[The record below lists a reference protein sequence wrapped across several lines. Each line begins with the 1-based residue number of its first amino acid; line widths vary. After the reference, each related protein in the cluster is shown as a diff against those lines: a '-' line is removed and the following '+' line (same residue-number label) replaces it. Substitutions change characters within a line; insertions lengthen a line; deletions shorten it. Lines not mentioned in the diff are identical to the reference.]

1 MQLKARRQFRLV
13 LAVGVALILTA
24 CLTWWLSS
32 TLETRHLDLVAVL
45 VVGGLGALLI
55 GWSGRRS

>member
-13 LAVGVALILTA
+13 LAVGAAVTFTA
-24 CLTWWLSS
+24 CSTWWLSS

-45 VVGGLGALLI
+45 LVGSLGAFLI
-55 GWSGRRS
+55 GWSGKRS

>member
-13 LAVGVALILTA
+13 LGVGVAVALTA
-24 CLTWWLSS
+24 CSTWWLTSV
-32 TLETRHLDLVAVL
+32 LETRHLDLLAVL
-45 VVGGLGALLI
+45 IVGSLGAMVI